1 MKIGCAGQKSGQ
13 LPGQQGCCLRHF
25 TYAVQTAK
33 SQLLL
38 SLIMIYVYGHSS
50 ESICAVVLHK
60 GNFELYSYIGHN
72 VIFSPVKKLPSAYQH
87 VKNLLE
93 KFNPFVS
100 DSHM

>member
-1 MKIGCAGQKSGQ
+1 MLPPPLHLYCANCKVTTTA
-13 LPGQQGCCLRHF
+13 L
-25 TYAVQTAK
+25 AVPEPST
-33 SQLLL
+33 
-38 SLIMIYVYGHSS
+38 LIMIHVYGHLS

-60 GNFELYSYIGHN
+60 GNFEPYSYIGHN